1 MIFFVFYLLSL
12 FFCHFIH
19 SHVLFLLLI
28 VLPFTLFLNIF
39 MLFCRFGFLLFFRF
53 FCAFFSGPYLLLFF
67 RLTFLLLSWL
77 LEDFLFSM
85 LLDLL
90 WLDFL
95 LGLVSEVAKLL
106 SHSFSFLASV
116 LS

>member
-1 MIFFVFYLLSL
+1 
-12 FFCHFIH
+12 
-19 SHVLFLLLI
+19 
-28 VLPFTLFLNIF
+28 
-39 MLFCRFGFLLFFRF
+39 
-53 FCAFFSGPYLLLFF
+53 
-67 RLTFLLLSWL
+67 
-77 LEDFLFSM
+77 M